1 MLLNEK
7 PERRKINKL
16 IIRLKTV
23 RQELKDTNW
32 HTYGLSITDY
42 DYTKR
47 LIIEMIDDRNEQIL
61 IKGKELEEKNV
72 DSEHISDLNYYT
84 YIDNLFIWHFGIW
97 RLQGIFEGILKQ
109 TFFPNK
115 NLVGLKAKLDLTRK
129 VSNRISQSDYNEL
142 LEWGKL
148 RNALSH
154 FPPEQYRP
162 GFIEMSDFD
171 EYLIL
176 LKKVTNELLVNK

>member
-1 MLLNEK
+1 MRE
-7 PERRKINKL
+7 
-16 IIRLKTV
+16 
-23 RQELKDTNW
+23 ELKNTDW
-32 HTYGLSITDY
+32 HTYGLSISDY

-47 LIIEMIDDRNEQIL
+47 LINELIEDRNKQIK
-61 IKGKELEEKNV
+61 IKGKELEAQKI
-72 DSEHISDLNYYT
+72 DSEAISDLNYYA

-109 TFFPNK
+109 EYFPEK
-115 NLVGLKAKLDLTRK
+115 NMLGLKSKLDYARK
-129 VSNRISQSDYNEL
+129 VSNKINQENYNEL

-162 GFIEMSDFD
+162 SLIQESDF
-171 EYLIL
+171 
-176 LKKVTNELLVNK
+176 NESDNCIDRRYEVIKNNWLQQWL